1 MKKFFIFILIVILII
16 GGVYAA
22 FYKYV
27 NRKGRELVI
36 NALSNKYRVKSS
48 LGSLAFRFPFRL
60 ELTNFSC
67 GDLSFDKARLDMTGL
82 NPFKLTFILDNV
94 YVEKLNL
101 KVEKKKKEFII
112 EPFLE
117 AAKEDSIL
125 TNDEKSVSGSKI
137 DVAAGKKAGF
147 KERMGVIIKKIVVK
161 DSSLNIINHGLNPPL
176 ELFLKNFNMEIKNF
190 RYPELSE
197 FHIKLQSSL
206 EVETFVMKDILNIK
220 GWVDLKN
227 KNLDANVR
235 IKNFD
240 YAAFEKYYP
249 HSWKTHNLNIE
260 EAFLSLE
267 MDLKSVNNDLSIDF
281 ILVLEDITFV
291 KSPEDLSKVKRLKT
305 ILAFFEKNK
314 DEKPMFKSPT
324 IKTRM
329 DRLEVDFFALWQNL
343 RENIKIDFFT
353 VLGGLLGKTPEIIEK
368 GGEEIKKI
376 TMEPAVE
383 TIKSLVDIFKGL
395 LIMGEKEG
403 KEGKKEDSEKLHVPD
418 AFKIK
423 F

>member
-1 MKKFFIFILIVILII
+1 MKKFFIFMLIVIFII
-16 GGVYAA
+16 GGTYAA

-36 NALSNKYRVKSS
+36 NTLSDKYRVKSS

-67 GDLSFDKARLDMTGL
+67 GDLSFDKARLDLTGL
-82 NPFKLTFILDNV
+82 NPFNLTFILDNV

-112 EPFLE
+112 KPFLE
-117 AAKEDSIL
+117 AVKNDSAL
-125 TNDEKSVSGSKI
+125 TNDVKSVSGSKI
-137 DVAAGKKAGF
+137 DVAGGKKTGS
-147 KERMGVIIKKIVVK
+147 KDKMGVIIKKMVVK

-176 ELFLKNFNMEIKNF
+176 ELFLKNFDLEIRNF
-190 RYPELSE
+190 RYPKLSKLR
-197 FHIKLQSSL
+197 IRLQSSL

-227 KNLDANVR
+227 KNLDTNVR

-249 HSWKTHNLNIE
+249 HSWKTHNLDIE

-291 KSPEDLSKVKRLKT
+291 KSPENPSKVKRLKR
-305 ILAFFEKNK
+305 ILAFFEKSE

-324 IKTRM
+324 LKTRM
-329 DRLEVDFFALWQNL
+329 DRLELDFFALWQDFKK
-343 RENIKIDFFT
+343 NIKIDFFT
-353 VLGGLLGKTPEIIEK
+353 VLSGLLGKTPEIIEK
-368 GGEEIKKI
+368 GGEEIKKV
-376 TMEPAVE
+376 TVEPAVE

-395 LIMGEKEG
+395 LIMDEKEG
-403 KEGKKEDSEKLHVPD
+403 KEDKKEDSEKLHMPD